1 MKRRYDYRL
10 DIDEF
15 IRPILNID
23 ILDKFAGIDPNKD
36 FKSFILPTNFP
47 AGHYEYLEKWELLF
61 LYETYCTLLNS
72 RRSDAKEEDH
82 AQEMN
87 KLQNS
92 NNQSVPT
99 SDTLP
104 LELSSRQEI
113 RRGKKCLHWIGYVVC
128 A

>member
-36 FKSFILPTNFP
+36 FKSFTLPTNFP
-47 AGHYEYLEKWELLF
+47 AGHYEYLEKWEHLF

-82 AQEMN
+82 A
-87 KLQNS
+87 
-92 NNQSVPT
+92 
-99 SDTLP
+99 
-104 LELSSRQEI
+104 
-113 RRGKKCLHWIGYVVC
+113 
-128 A
+128 